1 MNLDLYENYSGTI
14 YLSFF
19 SDIIEEYSV
28 ETILNRK
35 THLAEEYR
43 EAFKEKR
50 NKQYATREEENI
62 IKEIIYK
69 YPKARVCDGVLMLE
83 GLKNDRHDMS
93 MHKEFLTVKIT
104 SKLLGQDIILLP
116 RFMDRML
123 NDIAG
128 YQRFDNYSLSDG
140 ISGIASDGRTIE
152 FKMCSPKS
160 VESKASKALSKAD
173 IAVIITFT
181 RKGLNKVNTN
191 NIFGKGE
198 VFILN
203 TYTDNGVEFLTKNS
217 PNHWRKICS
226 DSKSQPRYD
235 YSFFDLSLLQE
246 LQFVKPDNQDPMDY
260 EVYDSKFNQIVGG

>member
-1 MNLDLYENYSGTI
+1 MTAKNAVIFLNCPLLPLLSCIVNSYHYPMNLDFHENYSWNI

-35 THLAEEYR
+35 IQLAEEYR

-50 NKQYATREEENI
+50 NKQYATKEEENI

-69 YPKARVCDGVLMLE
+69 YPKAKVCDGVLMLE
-83 GLKNDRHDMS
+83 GLKNDRHDMP
-93 MHKEFLTVKIT
+93 MHKEFLTAQIT
-104 SKLLGQDIILLP
+104 SKLLDQDIILLP

-152 FKMCSPKS
+152 FKMCSYMN
-160 VESKASKALSKAD
+160 VQNKAFNALAKAD
-173 IAVIITFT
+173 IAVIIT
-181 RKGLNKVNTN
+181 NAE
-191 NIFGKGE
+191 I
-198 VFILN
+198 
-203 TYTDNGVEFLTKNS
+203 
-217 PNHWRKICS
+217 
-226 DSKSQPRYD
+226 
-235 YSFFDLSLLQE
+235 
-246 LQFVKPDNQDPMDY
+246 
-260 EVYDSKFNQIVGG
+260 

>member
-1 MNLDLYENYSGTI
+1 MNPIFYENYSGNI

-35 THLAEEYR
+35 IQLAEEYR
-43 EAFKEKR
+43 KAFKEKR
-50 NKQYATREEENI
+50 NKQHATKEEENI

-93 MHKEFLTVKIT
+93 MHKEFLTAQIT

-116 RFMDRML
+116 SFMDRML

-152 FKMCSPKS
+152 FKMCSYMN
-160 VESKASKALSKAD
+160 VQNKASNALAKAD
-173 IAVIITFT
+173 IAVIITNAEI
-181 RKGLNKVNTN
+181 GLEKV
-191 NIFGKGE
+191 FKR
-198 VFILN
+198 IL
-203 TYTDNGVEFLTKNS
+203 
-217 PNHWRKICS
+217 
-226 DSKSQPRYD
+226 
-235 YSFFDLSLLQE
+235 
-246 LQFVKPDNQDPMDY
+246 
-260 EVYDSKFNQIVGG
+260 

>member
-1 MNLDLYENYSGTI
+1 MNLDFYENYSGNI
-14 YLSFF
+14 YTSFF

-35 THLAEEYR
+35 TQLAKEYR

-50 NKQYATREEENI
+50 NKQYATKEEENI

-83 GLKNDRHDMS
+83 GLKNDRHDMP
-93 MHKEFLTVKIT
+93 MHKEFLTAQIT
-104 SKLLGQDIILLP
+104 SMLLDQDIILLP

-152 FKMCSPKS
+152 FKMCSYKR
-160 VESKASKALSKAD
+160 VESKASEALKKAD
-173 IAVIITFT
+173 ITVIITNSA
-181 RKGLNKVNTN
+181 KGLYRVHKNDIKGN
-191 NIFGKGE
+191 GE
-198 VFILN
+198 VILIN
-203 TYTDNGVEFLTKNS
+203 SFTDNGVDIMQKISSNE
-217 PNHWRKICS
+217 WRSTRS
-226 DSKSQPRYD
+226 DTKSQLRINNSIPI
-235 YSFFDLSLLQE
+235 FSLLQE
-246 LQFVKPDNQDPMDY
+246 LQLVKSDNQDPMDY
-260 EVYDSKFNQIVGG
+260 EVYRKAFI

>member
-1 MNLDLYENYSGTI
+1 
-14 YLSFF
+14 
-19 SDIIEEYSV
+19 
-28 ETILNRK
+28 
-35 THLAEEYR
+35 
-43 EAFKEKR
+43 
-50 NKQYATREEENI
+50 
-62 IKEIIYK
+62 
-69 YPKARVCDGVLMLE
+69 MLE
-83 GLKNDRHDMS
+83 GLKNDRHDMP
-93 MHKEFLTVKIT
+93 MHKEFLTAQIT
-104 SKLLGQDIILLP
+104 SKLLDQNIILLP

-128 YQRFDNYSLSDG
+128 YQRFDKYSLSDG

-181 RKGLNKVNTN
+181 SKGLNKVNTN

-203 TYTDNGVEFLTKNS
+203 TFTDNGVEFLTKNS

-235 YSFFDLSLLQE
+235 YSFFDSSLLQE
-246 LQFVKPDNQDPMDY
+246 LQLVKPDNHDPMGY
-260 EVYDSKFNQIVGG
+260 EVNRKDFT

>member
-1 MNLDLYENYSGTI
+1 
-14 YLSFF
+14 
-19 SDIIEEYSV
+19 
-28 ETILNRK
+28 
-35 THLAEEYR
+35 
-43 EAFKEKR
+43 
-50 NKQYATREEENI
+50 
-62 IKEIIYK
+62 
-69 YPKARVCDGVLMLE
+69 
-83 GLKNDRHDMS
+83 
-93 MHKEFLTVKIT
+93 
-104 SKLLGQDIILLP
+104 
-116 RFMDRML
+116 
-123 NDIAG
+123 
-128 YQRFDNYSLSDG
+128 
-140 ISGIASDGRTIE
+140 
-152 FKMCSPKS
+152 MCSPKS

-203 TYTDNGVEFLTKNS
+203 TYADNGVELLIKNS

-260 EVYDSKFNQIVGG
+260 GVYDSKFNQIVGG

>member
-1 MNLDLYENYSGTI
+1 MNPIFYENYSGNL

-19 SDIIEEYSV
+19 SDIIEEYSF

-35 THLAEEYR
+35 IQLAKEYS

-50 NKQYATREEENI
+50 NKQYATKEEENI

-83 GLKNDRHDMS
+83 GLKNDRHDMP
-93 MHKEFLTVKIT
+93 MHKEFLTAQIT
-104 SKLLGQDIILLP
+104 SKLLDQDIILLP

-173 IAVIITFT
+173 IAVIITNAEI
-181 RKGLNKVNTN
+181 GLEKVFKK
-191 NIFGKGE
+191 NIIGE
-198 VFILN
+198 GEIFLIN
-203 TYTDNGVEFLTKNS
+203 TYTGNGIDIIKKITSNE
-217 PNHWRKICS
+217 WRGFRS
-226 DSKSQPRYD
+226 DTKSQLRINNSIPKIY
-235 YSFFDLSLLQE
+235 LLQE
-246 LQFVKPDNQDPMDY
+246 LQFVKPN
-260 EVYDSKFNQIVGG
+260 N

>member
-1 MNLDLYENYSGTI
+1 MNLDLYENYSGNI
-14 YLSFF
+14 YPSFF
-19 SDIIEEYSV
+19 SDIIEEYSF

-35 THLAEEYR
+35 IQLAEEYR

-50 NKQYATREEENI
+50 NKQYATKEEENI

-83 GLKNDRHDMS
+83 GLKNDRHDMP
-93 MHKEFLTVKIT
+93 MHKEFITAQIT
-104 SKLLGQDIILLP
+104 SMLLDQDIILLP
-116 RFMDRML
+116 
-123 NDIAG
+123 
-128 YQRFDNYSLSDG
+128 RFDNYSLSDG
-140 ISGIASDGRTIE
+140 ISGIASDGSTIE

-203 TYTDNGVEFLTKNS
+203 TYTDNGVELLIKNS

-260 EVYDSKFNQIVGG
+260 GVYDSKFNQIVGS